1 VTSTHLMSAR
11 WSRLA
16 GARLVGT
23 RLTSV
28 ALATAL
34 AGSVLA
40 IAAVPVSSASASVT
54 ARHHPVTLRVAS
66 YNIHAGAGQDN
77 VFDLDRTAAEIAGL
91 RADVVGLQEVDVH
104 WSARSGWRNT
114 LQELGSRLH
123 MGFAFAPI
131 YALDPPAPGQP
142 RRRHGVA
149 LLSRHPIVARV
160 NHEITRLST
169 QVPDPLPAP
178 APGFLEAV
186 VQVRDVGA
194 HDGAHVYTHVYVT
207 HLDFRGDPSVRR
219 LQVADM
225 RRILAQDP
233 AGTKQLLLGD
243 LNAEPTAP
251 ELAPLWQSVRDG
263 WAHAPVRSG
272 TGLTYPAAAPTKRI
286 DYVTASP
293 NIAIVAAT
301 VPADGGHP
309 HANTA
314 SDHRP
319 MVATVRIPRE
329 LENDP

>member
-11 WSRLA
+11 WSRLV

-28 ALATAL
+28 ALAAAL

-40 IAAVPVSSASASVT
+40 IAAVPVSSASAGVT
-54 ARHHPVTLRVAS
+54 ARPHPVTLRVAS

-77 VFDLDRTAAEIAGL
+77 VFDLDRTAAEISGL
-91 RADVVGLQEVDVH
+91 HADVVGLQEVDVH
-104 WSARSGWRNT
+104 WGARSQWRDT

-123 MGFAFAPI
+123 MRVAFAPI
-131 YALDPPAPGQP
+131 YDLGPPAPGQP
-142 RRRHGVA
+142 RREYGVA
-149 LLSRHPIVARV
+149 LLSRHPIVSSE

-169 QVPDPLPAP
+169 QVPNPSLAP
-178 APGFLEAV
+178 APGFLEVV
-186 VQVRDVGA
+186 VQVQNVGA
-194 HDGAHVYTHVYVT
+194 HVYVT
-207 HLDFRGDPSVRR
+207 HLDFRGDSSVRR

-233 AGTKQLLLGD
+233 PGARQLLLGD
-243 LNAEPTAP
+243 LNAEPAAP

-263 WAHAPVRSG
+263 WALAPVRSG
-272 TGLTYPAAAPTKRI
+272 TGLTYPADVPTKRI

-301 VPADGGHP
+301 VPADDLAGI
-309 HANTA
+309 A

-319 MVATVRIPRE
+319 MVATVRIPRG
-329 LENDP
+329 